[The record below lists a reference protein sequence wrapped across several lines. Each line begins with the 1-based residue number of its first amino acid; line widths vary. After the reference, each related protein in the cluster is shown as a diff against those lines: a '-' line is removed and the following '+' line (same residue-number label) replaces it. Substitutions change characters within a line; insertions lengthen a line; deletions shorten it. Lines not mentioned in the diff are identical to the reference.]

1 MEQNIAILF
10 LPIGLLVGGISV
22 LEKNYMFGID
32 NYIDKLSKKHG
43 VNIDKTTYCRFE
55 GIKKIKTATYIL
67 ILEVIFLLFEVKN
80 LNFIILV
87 LCIFGVIDVA
97 LYYIKRKKFIS
108 IIKSQS

>member
-10 LPIGLLVGGISV
+10 LPIGLLVSGIRV

-32 NYIDKLSKKHG
+32 NYIDKLNKKHG

-55 GIKKIKTATYIL
+55 GIEKIKTATYIL
-67 ILEVIFLLFEVKN
+67 ILEVILLLFEVEN
-80 LNFIILV
+80 LKFIILV
-87 LCIFGVIDVA
+87 FCIFGIIDVA
-97 LYYIKRKKFIS
+97 LYCIRRKKFIS